1 MFQGKQRVRSSAFA
15 KLQKGMVHLQKRGKR
30 ACFTLIEL
38 LIVIAII
45 AILAAMLLPAL
56 NKVREKARKIK
67 CIGHQKQIMAATF
80 CYIND
85 YADYGPWTREAA
97 GMDVFWNKS
106 LWPYISKNSV
116 SMYIDKT
123 SVFTCPSYDEPSI
136 ALNFMQNDYF
146 GGTGSGI
153 KTTRIRQPSHKIYY
167 MDGSGE
173 RVSVSLAYLV
183 VNGKY
188 YARYRHTGNINF
200 AMTDGHI
207 ASTKWR
213 ITNQNGYTD
222 NGEFSLKP

>member
-56 NKVREKARKIK
+56 NKVREKARQIK

-97 GMDVFWNKS
+97 GMDVFWREPLS
-106 LWPYISKNSV
+106 MLFLTETPFV
-116 SMYIDKT
+116 SI
-123 SVFTCPSYDEPSI
+123 
-136 ALNFMQNDYF
+136 
-146 GGTGSGI
+146 
-153 KTTRIRQPSHKIYY
+153 
-167 MDGSGE
+167 
-173 RVSVSLAYLV
+173 
-183 VNGKY
+183 
-188 YARYRHTGNINF
+188 
-200 AMTDGHI
+200 
-207 ASTKWR
+207 
-213 ITNQNGYTD
+213 
-222 NGEFSLKP
+222 

>member
-56 NKVREKARKIK
+56 NKVREKARQIK

-167 MDGSGE
+167 MG
-173 RVSVSLAYLV
+173 VASVFLYL
-183 VNGKY
+183 
-188 YARYRHTGNINF
+188 
-200 AMTDGHI
+200 
-207 ASTKWR
+207 WR
-213 ITNQNGYTD
+213 IW
-222 NGEFSLKP
+222 SLMVNITLAIVIPATSILL